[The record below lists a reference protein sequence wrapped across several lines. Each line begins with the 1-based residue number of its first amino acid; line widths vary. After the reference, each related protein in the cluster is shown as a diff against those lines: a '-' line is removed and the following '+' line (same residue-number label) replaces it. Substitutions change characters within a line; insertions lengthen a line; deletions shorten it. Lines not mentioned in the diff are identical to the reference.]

1 MVKRDLDE
9 FIEIKFDD
17 FFNNLAVDITR
28 KYNLDKEDAED
39 SILEWLKA

>member
-1 MVKRDLDE
+1 MVKMDLDE

-28 KYNLDKEDAED
+28 KYNLDKKDAKNE
-39 SILEWLKA
+39 IMEWLES